1 MTEITGRGRRAKELF
16 LSGYNC
22 AQSVAGAYADVIGLP
37 DTRAQAVSAVRR
49 RDGADAKAAIPPRHP
64 AKSGWDGGEDPSTD
78 EEKRAAKREVYA
90 VVQDIASSFRAEH
103 GTIICRELLGLRE
116 AETDP
121 LRPSERTSEYY
132 RKRPCGDICAETGRS
147 ARYSRGTSRRTSR

>member
-37 DTRAQAVSAVRR
+37 ETLVLRLSQPFGGGMGRMREVCGTLSGALFVVAQLY
-49 RDGADAKAAIPPRHP
+49 
-64 AKSGWDGGEDPSTD
+64 GGEDPSTD
-78 EEKRAAKREVYA
+78 EEKRDGKARVYA

-103 GTIICRELLGLRE
+103 GTIICPFS
-116 AETDP
+116 T
-121 LRPSERTSEYY
+121 
-132 RKRPCGDICAETGRS
+132 RS
-147 ARYSRGTSRRTSR
+147 ATPRYKSAHFPSLTTNITTLVFSNDDIV